1 MKADLR
7 FLFMTRKHNKI
18 REQRIAGPQAKR
30 SQMSSRELDTQNING
45 NASSGSSSKIIQ
57 AEKHLREALV
67 SELINSRGNLN
78 SPRMDLEDC
87 QLFGS
92 LTQTQPL
99 SVEFPKAFNPRKEAN
114 MSHKEKVGQW
124 IMTVP
129 IYPSTMEEVWFNGC
143 YSSLDP
149 LTDQTVDLLG
159 ESYDFSNF
167 KDVIQFQSQ
176 MITLLTNKLYWIE
189 PEPPKNPNTDA
200 NDPAFLY
207 EYNGSKIHVA
217 DHFVCQQPAIRIPLN
232 DSNYIN

>member
-1 MKADLR
+1 MKTNSFAGHHNPSNNQKHKISMKADLR

-129 IYPSTMEEVWFNGC
+129 IYPSTMEEAVS
-143 YSSLDP
+143 YTH
-149 LTDQTVDLLG
+149 LTLPTILL
-159 ESYDFSNF
+159 
-167 KDVIQFQSQ
+167 V
-176 MITLLTNKLYWIE
+176 
-189 PEPPKNPNTDA
+189 
-200 NDPAFLY
+200 
-207 EYNGSKIHVA
+207 
-217 DHFVCQQPAIRIPLN
+217 
-232 DSNYIN
+232 